1 MQEFFFKIY
10 NLPCMDFPPT
20 SLTAHPFR
28 SELTARAYHQDLG
41 GRGGSTSRILVRD
54 GSIGVTVFKYK
65 CSTITFFNK
74 YSTAHF
80 NIYRIFRCISRLF
93 NTKNLLPKIVLDLY
107 TDQNTKFF

>member
-1 MQEFFFKIY
+1 
-10 NLPCMDFPPT
+10 MDFPPT

-80 NIYRIFRCISRLF
+80 NIYGTCFIHLPHKSRDDRGVVQF
-93 NTKNLLPKIVLDLY
+93 Y
-107 TDQNTKFF
+107 E